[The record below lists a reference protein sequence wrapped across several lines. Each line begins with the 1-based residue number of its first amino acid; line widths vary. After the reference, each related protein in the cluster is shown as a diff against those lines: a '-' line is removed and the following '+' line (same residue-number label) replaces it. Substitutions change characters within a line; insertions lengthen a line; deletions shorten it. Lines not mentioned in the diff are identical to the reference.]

1 MSRLTYLAFH
11 AVFILPPLVVLAAV
25 AWRRRARLDRSAW
38 RARGLG
44 LVILALV
51 ALVYTT
57 PWDNYLIERGVWWYG
72 DGTVVATVWLAPVEE
87 YLFML
92 LQPVLAVLWLSLLPP
107 PNPGPVS
114 VTPRQRLV
122 GVAAGGAVLL
132 TGVVLLG
139 DTSTYYLGAILAW
152 GGPVLAIQWGF
163 GWPVLWATRRV
174 VALGVGVP
182 TLYLWAVDW
191 IAIDLGVWIISE
203 TFTTG
208 VTLFGLPVEEA
219 VFFLVTNLFVVQGL
233 VLFLWVLDRWGWTTP
248 ASSSDTESTPSTA
261 TPVHGPAGVAPSN
274 GVDSPHVSERLW
286 WVQSAHR
293 RGRRG
298 RQRRERQ

>member
-1 MSRLTYLAFH
+1 MTQLTYLAFH
-11 AVFILPPLVVLAAV
+11 AVFIIPPLVVLAVA
-25 AWRRRARLDRSAW
+25 AWRRRARLDRAAW

-92 LQPVLAVLWLSLLPP
+92 LQPVLTVLWLSLLAP
-107 PNPGPVS
+107 PNPGSAS
-114 VTPRQRLV
+114 VTLRQRLV
-122 GVAAGGAVLL
+122 GVAAGGAVCLA
-132 TGVVLLG
+132 GVSLLG
-139 DTSTYYLGAILAW
+139 DASTYYLGAILAW

-163 GWPVLWATRRV
+163 GWPVLWATRRLV
-174 VALGVGVP
+174 VLGVGVP
-182 TLYLWAVDW
+182 TLYLWVADW
-191 IAIDLGVWIISE
+191 VAIDLGVWVISE
-203 TFTTG
+203 TYTTG

-219 VFFLVTNLFVVQGL
+219 AFFLVTNLFVVQGL

-248 ASSSDTESTPSTA
+248 VSSPAAESTLSTP
-261 TPVHGPAGVAPSN
+261 TSVHDAVARSD
-274 GVDSPHVSERLW
+274 GGKLSPLASVRL
-286 WVQSAHR
+286 R
-293 RGRRG
+293 RFRSVRRRY
-298 RQRRERQ
+298 RQRRRQ